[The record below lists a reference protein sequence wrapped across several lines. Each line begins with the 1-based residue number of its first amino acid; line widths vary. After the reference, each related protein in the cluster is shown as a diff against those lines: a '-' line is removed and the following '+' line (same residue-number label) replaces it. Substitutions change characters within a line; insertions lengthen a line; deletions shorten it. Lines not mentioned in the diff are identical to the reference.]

1 MYFFPPSVIIC
12 WPFTLV
18 LICCIHPPPPRPR
31 IAFFQAVY
39 ISPYFICISHAHT
52 AYTHTRS
59 CNIFFPRTLAHVY
72 DGFHEPERFSL
83 PHSSFLID
91 LSFRFMP
98 NHVKSQSTSRQI
110 MLFMPPFMHPF
121 FPFFFCISPLNHPTP
136 FFKKTCCVRVCGMR
150 SGGGADR
157 GFFFLYIGSYILR
170 ASGRLVVC
178 VLALS
183 GRPAHARLRFSSRI
197 MEVAFA
203 YTLGFKIRFI
213 PGLSLARSTPL
224 REAAVVAAL
233 WFSLCNP
240 LSLSLVYVIM
250 NV

>member
-18 LICCIHPPPPRPR
+18 LICCIHPPPPR
-31 IAFFQAVY
+31 IAFFPSR

-52 AYTHTRS
+52 AHTHTRS
-59 CNIFFPRTLAHVY
+59 CNIFVPRTLAHVY

-91 LSFRFMP
+91 LSLRFMP

-110 MLFMPPFMHPF
+110 MLFMPPFMPPF
-121 FPFFFCISPLNHPTP
+121 FPFFSLSLPWIIRLP

-157 GFFFLYIGSYILR
+157 GFFFPVHWVVHITGFGSF
-170 ASGRLVVC
+170 GRLR
-178 VLALS
+178 LS
-183 GRPAHARLRFSSRI
+183 SFWSSCACAFTFSSRI

-213 PGLSLARSTPL
+213 PGLGLARSTPL

-233 WFSLCNP
+233 WLSLCNP

>member
-1 MYFFPPSVIIC
+1 M
-12 WPFTLV
+12 
-18 LICCIHPPPPRPR
+18 
-31 IAFFQAVY
+31 
-39 ISPYFICISHAHT
+39 SPYFICISHAHT
-52 AYTHTRS
+52 AHTHTRS

-121 FPFFFCISPLNHPTP
+121 FPFFFFISPLNHPTP
-136 FFKKTCCVRVCGMR
+136 FFQKNVLCACVRHEVWWWCGP
-150 SGGGADR
+150 GV
-157 GFFFLYIGSYILR
+157 FFFLYIGSYILR

-183 GRPAHARLRFSSRI
+183 GRPAHARLRFLPVLWKWLSRI
-197 MEVAFA
+197 
-203 YTLGFKIRFI
+203 LSDSRFDSSLVLAWLA
-213 PGLSLARSTPL
+213 PPRCGKLLSLLLCGFLCAIL
-224 REAAVVAAL
+224 
-233 WFSLCNP
+233 SLC
-240 LSLSLVYVIM
+240 LWCM
-250 NV
+250 